1 MDVLIGERIYGV
13 LNEICRQIYIDCLIT
28 HHIWYSSKLSA
39 RLAQSVEH
47 ETLNLRVVGSSP
59 TLGVIFSTIFKRNQS
74 YFFGISRFKS
84 RKSPPLCL
92 YYGRILAYVGPYILV
107 RMSRKCGAVA

>member
-1 MDVLIGERIYGV
+1 MGRRCH
-13 LNEICRQIYIDCLIT
+13 ICDIK
-28 HHIWYSSKLSA
+28 IWTGHTVVGPVTTSPA